1 MQINSG
7 KVFEKEFKD
16 SCQYYDIWCWRIADS
31 YVNAKKIDN
40 NAYVPCQPADF
51 LVKYDNLIC
60 FFELKHTDKNY
71 ITVEHD
77 DVRGMIRKTQI
88 DQMLRLAST
97 DVLCMFVLQYGED
110 TYAISVQNLVKC
122 LEETGKHSIN
132 PLDVVQHSGLIVSNC
147 VLRKYRRYDIKQI
160 LTRISPCDKIETS

>member
-40 NAYVPCQPADF
+40 DAFVPCQPADF
-51 LVKYDNLIC
+51 LLKQGDKIWFV
-60 FFELKHTDKNY
+60 ELKHTDKKY
-71 ITVEHD
+71 ITIQHD
-77 DVRGMIRKTQI
+77 NVNGQIKQHQI
-88 DQMLRLAST
+88 DQMVRLSQD
-97 DVLCMFVLQYGED
+97 DVIGMFLLQFD
-110 TYAISVQNLVKC
+110 DMTYAITVQNLVKC

-147 VLRKYRRYDIKQI
+147 VLRKYRRYDIKQL
-160 LTRISPCDKIETS
+160 LTRISPCDKIEAS